1 MALQKNGGTA
11 VDDKR
16 IIELYFARSEDAI
29 AETDKKYGAYCVSI
43 ARSILN
49 SPEDAEECVND
60 AYLGVWNS
68 IPPQVP
74 RIFSA
79 FLGRI
84 VRNIAVN
91 RLAVLSASKRSRTAE
106 VVYEEAEELIPD
118 TSGEDVSTEMHLRD
132 AVNGFLRTLPRRTR
146 IVFMRRYWYFCSVAE
161 IAEGMDMTE
170 ANVEVL
176 LLRTRKKFKAYLE
189 KEGITL

>member
-1 MALQKNGGTA
+1 
-11 VDDKR
+11 VDDKK

-49 SPEDAEECVND
+49 SAEDAEECVND

-74 RIFSA
+74 RVFSA
-79 FLGRI
+79 FVGRI
-84 VRNIAVN
+84 VRNLALN
-91 RLAVLSASKRSRTAE
+91 RLAMLSASKRSRTAE

-118 TSGEDVSTEMHLRD
+118 TKGEDISTEIHLRD
-132 AVNGFLRTLPRRTR
+132 AVNGFLATLSKRTR

-161 IAEGMDMTE
+161 IAEGMGMTE
-170 ANVEVL
+170 ANVKVL

>member
-1 MALQKNGGTA
+1 M
-11 VDDKR
+11 DDKR
-16 IIELYFARSEDAI
+16 IIELYFARCEDAI
-29 AETDKKYGAYCVSI
+29 TETDKKYGAYCVSI

-68 IPPQVP
+68 IPPAVP
-74 RIFSA
+74 RVFSA
-79 FLGRI
+79 FVGRI
-84 VRNIAVN
+84 VRNIALN
-91 RLAVLSASKRSRTAE
+91 RLAMLSASKRSRTAE

-118 TSGEDVSTEMHLRD
+118 TKGEDVSTEIALRD
-132 AVNGFLRTLPRRTR
+132 AVNGFLCTLPKRTR

-161 IAEGMDMTE
+161 IAEGTGITE
-170 ANVEVL
+170 ANVKVL

>member
-1 MALQKNGGTA
+1 M
-11 VDDKR
+11 DDNK
-16 IIELYFARSEDAI
+16 IIEMYFARSEQAI
-29 AETDKKYGAYCVSI
+29 AETDKKYGAYCFGI

-49 SPEDAEECVND
+49 SPQDAEECVND

-68 IPPQVP
+68 IPPAVP

-79 FLGRI
+79 FVGRI
-84 VRNIAVN
+84 VRNIALN
-91 RLAVLSASKRSRTAE
+91 RLAALSAGKRSRTAE

-118 TSGEDVSTEMHLRD
+118 TNGEDLSTEICLRD
-132 AVNGFLRTLPRRTR
+132 AVNGFLRTLPKRTR
-146 IVFMRRYWYFCSVAE
+146 IVFMRRYWYFCPISE
-161 IAEGMDMTE
+161 IAGGMGMTE
-170 ANVEVL
+170 ANVKVL

>member
-1 MALQKNGGTA
+1 MKALKNGGTA

-29 AETDKKYGAYCVSI
+29 TETDKKYGAYCLGI

-49 SPEDAEECVND
+49 SKEDAEECVND
-60 AYLGVWNS
+60 AFLGVWNS
-68 IPPQVP
+68 IPPTVP

-79 FLGRI
+79 FIGRI
-84 VRNIAVN
+84 VRNIALN
-91 RLAVLSASKRSRTAE
+91 RLAASSASKRSRVAE

-118 TSGEDVSTEMHLRD
+118 TKGEDVSAEMHLRD
-132 AVNGFLRTLPRRTR
+132 AVNGFLAALPRRTR

-161 IAEGMDMTE
+161 IADGMGMTE
-170 ANVEVL
+170 ANVKVL